1 MVVFSIV
8 ILVFP
13 WVASEIPKH
22 IEGRDESRDSFSQ
35 GFEQAQI
42 FSERNFPPTGVLL
55 GRKGEGK
62 NGTLHE
68 TNSSHQPGSHPK
80 RKGSSYNHPFSGAM
94 LVLGMVDMIS
104 NSDKK
109 QNTLLRCPGY
119 LVHGLVHPYI
129 SRLFVSPVNRLNK
142 PTY

>member
-13 WVASEIPKH
+13 CVASEIPKH

-42 FSERNFPPTGVLL
+42 FSERNFPPTWVLL
-55 GRKGEGK
+55 GRKGEGT

-80 RKGSSYNHPFSGAM
+80 RRGSSSNHLFSGAM
-94 LVLGMVDMIS
+94 LVLGMVDFQFRQ
-104 NSDKK
+104 KAK
-109 QNTLLRCPGY
+109 
-119 LVHGLVHPYI
+119 HPTEM
-129 SRLFVSPVNRLNK
+129 SRVLSTWIITPI
-142 PTY
+142 